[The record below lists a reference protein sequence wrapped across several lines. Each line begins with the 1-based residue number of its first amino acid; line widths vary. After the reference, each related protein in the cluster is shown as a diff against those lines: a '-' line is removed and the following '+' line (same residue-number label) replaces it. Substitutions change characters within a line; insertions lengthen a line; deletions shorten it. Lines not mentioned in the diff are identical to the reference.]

1 MKVLGLDLATIT
13 TGFCIIENG
22 NIISRGTLE
31 VNKDDSLENRI
42 INMKKLVKNI
52 ALKYDVDYIIWEKEQ
67 GYVQANRLN
76 TAFALCK
83 MQGCL
88 MSLADDL
95 GLSNIQI
102 PINKWR
108 TSVGIKHNQKRPIL
122 KQMAI
127 DKVKELFSVETTSD
141 DEAEAILITYWFVN
155 NYKNLIN
162 L

>member
-1 MKVLGLDLATIT
+1 MKVLGLDLATVI

-22 NIISRGTLE
+22 DIISRGTLK

-42 INMKKLVKNI
+42 ITMKKLVKDLT
-52 ALKYDVDYIIWEKEQ
+52 LKYNVNYLIWEKEQ
-67 GYVQANRLN
+67 GYVQPNRLA

-95 GLSNIQI
+95 QLSNIQI
-102 PINKWR
+102 PINRWR
-108 TSVGIKHNQKRPIL
+108 IDVGIKHNQKRHIS

-127 DKVKELFSVETTSD
+127 DKVKELFGVETESD
-141 DEAEAILITYWFVN
+141 DEAEAILITSWFVN
-155 NYKNLIN
+155 NYDKLIN

>member
-1 MKVLGLDLATIT
+1 MKVLGLDLATVI

-31 VNKDDSLENRI
+31 VDKADSLENRI
-42 INMKKLVKNI
+42 ITMKKLVKDLT
-52 ALKYDVDYIIWEKEQ
+52 LKYDVNYLIWEKEQ

-83 MQGCL
+83 IQGCL

-102 PINKWR
+102 PINRWR
-108 TSVGIKHNQKRPIL
+108 IDVGIKHNQKRHIL

-127 DKVKELFSVETTSD
+127 DKVKELFGVETESD
-141 DEAEAILITYWFVN
+141 DEAEAILITTWFVN
-155 NYKNLIN
+155 NCDKLIN

>member
-13 TGFCIIENG
+13 TGFCIMNDG
-22 NIISRGTLE
+22 VIITRGDLS
-31 VNKDDSLENRI
+31 VNKDDVLENRI
-42 INMKKLVKNI
+42 INMKKIIKDI

-67 GYVQANRLN
+67 GYVQPNRLA

-108 TSVGIKHNQKRPIL
+108 TSVGIRHNQKRPIL

-127 DKVKELFSVETTSD
+127 DKVKELFGVEAESD
-141 DEAEAILITYWFVN
+141 DEAEAILITSWFVN
-155 NYKNLIN
+155 NYDKLIN

>member
-42 INMKKLVKNI
+42 MTMKKLVKDL
-52 ALKYDVDYIIWEKEQ
+52 ALKYDVNYLIWEKEQ

-95 GLSNIQI
+95 QLSNIQI
-102 PINKWR
+102 PINRWR
-108 TSVGIKHNQKRPIL
+108 TDVGIKHNQKRPIL
-122 KQMAI
+122 KQKAI
-127 DKVKELFSVETTSD
+127 EKVNELFGIITESD
-141 DEAEAILITYWFVN
+141 DEAEAILITTWFIN
-155 NYKNLIN
+155 NYDKLIN

>member
-1 MKVLGLDLATIT
+1 MKVLGLDLATVIS
-13 TGFCIIENG
+13 GFCIVENG
-22 NIISRGTLE
+22 KIISRGTLE

-42 INMKKLVKNI
+42 ITMKKLVKDLAI
-52 ALKYDVDYIIWEKEQ
+52 KYDVNYLIWEKEQ

-76 TAFALCK
+76 ALFALCK

-95 GLSNIQI
+95 QLSNIQI

-108 TSVGIKHNQKRPIL
+108 IDAGIKHNQKRIIL
-122 KQMAI
+122 KQKAI
-127 DKVKELFSVETTSD
+127 EKVNELFGIITESD
-141 DEAEAILITYWFVN
+141 DEAEAILITTWFIN
-155 NYKNLIN
+155 NYDKLIN

>member
-1 MKVLGLDLATIT
+1 MKVLGLDLATVIS
-13 TGFCIIENG
+13 GFCIVENG
-22 NIISRGTLE
+22 KIISRGTLE

-42 INMKKLVKNI
+42 MNMKKLVKDLAI
-52 ALKYDVDYIIWEKEQ
+52 KYDVNYLIWEKEQ

-95 GLSNIQI
+95 QLSNIQI

-108 TSVGIKHNQKRPIL
+108 IDAGIKHNQKRIIL
-122 KQMAI
+122 KQKAME
-127 DKVKELFSVETTSD
+127 KVNELFGIITESD
-141 DEAEAILITYWFVN
+141 DEAEAILITTWFVN
-155 NYKNLIN
+155 NYDKLIN